1 MLVVDGGALM
11 LAMAVRG
18 AREHWHRGRSWFQF
32 TKVKWCGTREGE
44 DMFRKRKK
52 KRKTIKIKGKKI
64 VLRLDTGSGR
74 RGQPALT
81 SRPGQC
87 QYIQFW
93 GDIGSQLALDAS

>member
-52 KRKTIKIKGKKI
+52 KRK
-64 VLRLDTGSGR
+64 
-74 RGQPALT
+74 Q
-81 SRPGQC
+81 
-87 QYIQFW
+87 
-93 GDIGSQLALDAS
+93 